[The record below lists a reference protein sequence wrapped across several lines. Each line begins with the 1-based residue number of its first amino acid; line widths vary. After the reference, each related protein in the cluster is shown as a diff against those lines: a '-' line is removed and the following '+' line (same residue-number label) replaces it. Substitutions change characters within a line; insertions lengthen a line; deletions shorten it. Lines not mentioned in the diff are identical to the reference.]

1 MIQFLHLCRKIIKFF
16 QLIHPIAVY
25 RESFKDLPREIWVI
39 SLLSF
44 INRAGSMVLPFL
56 PIYLTSEKGYS
67 LSTAGFIMMGYG
79 IGSFFGNWLGGIL
92 TERVGPFRLQML
104 SLICSVFTY
113 GILTFLE
120 NPYAIFGGLFAVS
133 LIADLY
139 RPANMSSVALL
150 TNAEQRSRSIGLTRL
165 AFNFGFT
172 LGPAIG
178 GVLVFFLDFYILFLI
193 DALTCLIAGVLFY
206 CFFRTRIRN
215 EKWSWKVKHEEGQAH
230 MKYVLGDRYMV
241 GFFLL
246 LFVYGLVFMQFFH
259 AIPVYLKQEMGL
271 SERWIGLFMASNG
284 LLVVL
289 FEMPV
294 IHIFDKK
301 NYLKLM
307 SLGSFIVGLSFVVLI
322 TGIFPILFLTILFFT
337 LGEMISFPFATTLI
351 MNRSSDA
358 MRGRYMAVY
367 GMIFSLSHLISPGF
381 GLSCADHFGFD
392 WLWIIC
398 FILLT
403 LVSFLLYKLKNH
415 LV

>member
-1 MIQFLHLCRKIIKFF
+1 
-16 QLIHPIAVY
+16 
-25 RESFKDLPREIWVI
+25 
-39 SLLSF
+39 
-44 INRAGSMVLPFL
+44 
-56 PIYLTSEKGYS
+56 
-67 LSTAGFIMMGYG
+67 
-79 IGSFFGNWLGGIL
+79 
-92 TERVGPFRLQML
+92 
-104 SLICSVFTY
+104 
-113 GILTFLE
+113 
-120 NPYAIFGGLFAVS
+120 
-133 LIADLY
+133 
-139 RPANMSSVALL
+139 
-150 TNAEQRSRSIGLTRL
+150 
-165 AFNFGFT
+165 
-172 LGPAIG
+172 
-178 GVLVFFLDFYILFLI
+178 
-193 DALTCLIAGVLFY
+193 
-206 CFFRTRIRN
+206 
-215 EKWSWKVKHEEGQAH
+215 
-230 MKYVLGDRYMV
+230 
-241 GFFLL
+241 
-246 LFVYGLVFMQFFH
+246 
-259 AIPVYLKQEMGL
+259 MGL

-392 WLWIIC
+392 SLWIIC